1 MSTRERTN
9 GQTKLVFASIAFPDS
24 SSETNA
30 LLLAE
35 SIRAF
40 AGFLSQAP
48 VWFYLPQ
55 NGKQFSTIAKNKLT
69 ALDVTLVPFDVD
81 EEVLQFP
88 CTPIKQWIAE
98 RLLE

>member
-1 MSTRERTN
+1 
-9 GQTKLVFASIAFPDS
+9 
-24 SSETNA
+24 
-30 LLLAE
+30 
-35 SIRAF
+35 
-40 AGFLSQAP
+40 
-48 VWFYLPQ
+48 LPQ